1 MPIQP
6 TLVEQ
11 LAFRLGIA
19 PVPVL
24 DYLGALGLQA
34 VCMGERLGI
43 FDLLREGPRAEAAIA
58 SDLHLDLHGVVVLL
72 SALEA
77 VGYVKKG
84 DGHYTLSPMAS
95 KWMPQFRSGTR
106 FFQWM
111 AFDGWASIEATLKG
125 ETPPEVR
132 SGPFDGLGET
142 DRLEGSLSNSRLS
155 ADEIVKRV
163 RLPSTARRLLDI
175 GGGHGLY
182 AAKFCQR
189 HPGLKATVLDR
200 EPVLVRTRQVLQAER
215 VADRVECA
223 AGDFWNDDLGKDY
236 DVVLLFNLLNAYPN
250 DHKVQLLR
258 RAAEVISRSGT
269 LVVLDQMRVPTLR
282 GTAKAMVELTNL
294 RLFDPA
300 QGETYLASSLPEWM
314 KSAGLRTQKIST
326 LRAAPW
332 ICFAVAAKNA

>member
-6 TLVEQ
+6 TIVEQ

-43 FDLLREGPRAEAAIA
+43 FELLCQGPRSETSIA
-58 SDLHLDLHGVVVLL
+58 SELRLDGRGVPVLL
-72 SALEA
+72 NALAA
-77 VGYVKKG
+77 VGYVKADNG
-84 DGHYTLSPMAS
+84 YYALSPMAS
-95 KWMPQFRSGTR
+95 KWMPKFRDGIS
-106 FFQWM
+106 FFSWM
-111 AFDGWASIEATLKG
+111 AFDGWHSIEAALKG
-125 ETPPEVR
+125 EPPAEAH
-132 SGPFDGLGET
+132 SGQLSALEQT
-142 DRLEGSLSNSRLS
+142 DRLDGALSNSRLS
-155 ADEIVKRV
+155 AGEIAKRV
-163 RLPSTARRLLDI
+163 RVPSTARRLLDI

-189 HPGLKATVLDR
+189 NPQLKATVLDF
-200 EPVLVRTRQVLQAER
+200 EPVLAQTRQVSQTEK
-215 VADRVECA
+215 VADRVECS
-223 AGDFWNDDLGKDY
+223 AGDFWHDDLGNGY

-250 DHKVQLLR
+250 DRKVQLLR
-258 RAAEVISRSGT
+258 RAAEAMNRSGM

-300 QGETYLASSLPEWM
+300 QRETYLASSLPEWM
-314 KSAGLRTQKIST
+314 ESAGLRLQKTST
-326 LRAAPW
+326 LRAVPW
-332 ICFAVAAKNA
+332 MCFAIAAKTA